1 MAGPTPGQVL
11 NGRYELRRRI
21 GGGSMGE
28 VWRGR
33 DLVLGRTVAVKV
45 VLPALL
51 DTPTFRARFVAEA
64 RVMAMMDHP
73 GIVGVFDYGY
83 AETDDPDTP
92 GAAFLVMEFIEGESL
107 DKVLART
114 GPLEPRFALKVLASL
129 LDALAAVHRAG
140 VVHRDVKPANVM
152 LTSGGVVLADFGI
165 ARSAESLGL
174 TAADALMGT
183 VPYLAPELFQAET
196 PTPAADVYAVGIL
209 GYELL
214 SGRQPFQAA
223 STAAVMYQHM
233 HEPPPPLPDYVAA
246 PAAEVLWRALE
257 KDSALRWTDG
267 ADMAAAMRRVLE
279 GPVEVGEEYAAGL
292 DYGRGHAGNAS
303 GYEDTLPESGL
314 RRRARRGVGGAA
326 AAAGGYEPAG
336 AFEGRDPLNPLD
348 PLTDSGGRHG
358 RPAYGEGFATPVG
371 GFEGGFGDG
380 LYGDG
385 TADPGGRHG
394 RSPFENSF
402 GDPLDRT
409 DPLGDSGGRHGRAA
423 AFGEDAAS
431 DIGGRPGRPDLDETA
446 TLPESGGRRGR
457 PSPDATARPADLPDA
472 TRVFEAEPGGRHAS
486 PTSEIPLRRRAAEP
500 GAFAGVAAPSSGR
513 GASPASRTDAAR
525 RRTLVTA
532 AVAAPALL
540 GLTVALVVNASGS
553 SPSSGGTGTGP
564 GAAHQADLPTSYD
577 TSSDAGKAYPPSSSS
592 SAGYGHSSPRGHGTG
607 TSASGSFSQSV
618 TGTRTSAAT
627 APYSSLTGPSTV
639 ASSTAAGSTPTL
651 TQPSS
656 PTSTPSSA
664 STVGVPDVTGKTES
678 QARTTLTGQGFQV
691 VVGTKDGT
699 GTGCTVASQ
708 SPGPSASAPYGST
721 VTINLSCS

>member
-33 DLVLGRTVAVKV
+33 DLVLGRTVAVKI

-129 LDALAAVHRAG
+129 LDALAAVHRVG

-223 STAAVMYQHM
+223 STAAVMYKHM

-257 KDSALRWTDG
+257 KDAGRRWSDG
-267 ADMAAAMRRVLE
+267 ADMGAAMRRVLD
-279 GPVEVGEEYAAGL
+279 GPVEVGEEVGAEP
-292 DYGRGHAGNAS
+292 DFEREHAGNPS
-303 GYEDTLPESGL
+303 GYENTLSESGT
-314 RRRARRGVGGAA
+314 RRRVRRGGNG
-326 AAAGGYEPAG
+326 AG
-336 AFEGRDPLNPLD
+336 AGRRQRGRGRGRDGRGDRAVRAQLPRRPVPRGLVRRSHRR
-348 PLTDSGGRHG
+348 SG
-358 RPAYGEGFATPVG
+358 PV
-371 GFEGGFGDG
+371 
-380 LYGDG
+380 
-385 TADPGGRHG
+385 
-394 RSPFENSF
+394 
-402 GDPLDRT
+402 
-409 DPLGDSGGRHGRAA
+409 
-423 AFGEDAAS
+423 
-431 DIGGRPGRPDLDETA
+431 
-446 TLPESGGRRGR
+446 
-457 PSPDATARPADLPDA
+457 
-472 TRVFEAEPGGRHAS
+472 
-486 PTSEIPLRRRAAEP
+486 RRRH
-500 GAFAGVAAPSSGR
+500 R
-513 GASPASRTDAAR
+513 
-525 RRTLVTA
+525 
-532 AVAAPALL
+532 
-540 GLTVALVVNASGS
+540 
-553 SPSSGGTGTGP
+553 
-564 GAAHQADLPTSYD
+564 
-577 TSSDAGKAYPPSSSS
+577 
-592 SAGYGHSSPRGHGTG
+592 
-607 TSASGSFSQSV
+607 
-618 TGTRTSAAT
+618 
-627 APYSSLTGPSTV
+627 
-639 ASSTAAGSTPTL
+639 
-651 TQPSS
+651 
-656 PTSTPSSA
+656 
-664 STVGVPDVTGKTES
+664 
-678 QARTTLTGQGFQV
+678 
-691 VVGTKDGT
+691 
-699 GTGCTVASQ
+699 
-708 SPGPSASAPYGST
+708 
-721 VTINLSCS
+721 